1 MTVQAIRPDGEVVA
15 GLAAARAAVG
25 SVAAVPVGSL
35 SDEELA
41 ASVAD
46 ASVLENQV
54 GAVKLALLAEVDR
67 RRLAKRLG
75 ATGTDAWAA
84 SLTGTTRGVMAG
96 GLWLA
101 RLLEEQVCRDAGG
114 VRGRGD
120 QPGAG
125 AGDRPRRRA
134 APDRT
139 WLTVEERRAAEAGLV
154 ARAVQGMDAKGLRR
168 AARRMLDKAV
178 SVSREQ
184 VDHHEADQ
192 LQREE
197 QRAERETNLA
207 MWREPGWHLVGEVHD
222 PRPARQ
228 PPQGLPGAAV
238 LTVAVGDQPRR
249 RDRRRMRRW
258 RPG

>member
-1 MTVQAIRPDGEVVA
+1 MTVQAIRPDGQVVA
-15 GLAAARAAVG
+15 GLAAARDAVA

-101 RLLEEQVCRDAGG
+101 KLLEDRYAATREAFAAGG
-114 VRGRGD
+114 INQAQARVIV
-120 QPGAG
+120 
-125 AGDRPRRRA
+125 RA
-134 APDRT
+134 AEQLPTGPGGVTD
-139 WLTVEERRAAEAGLV
+139 EERRAAEAGLV

-168 AARRMLDKAV
+168 AARRMLDKAE

-184 VDHHEADQ
+184 VDS
-192 LQREE
+192 
-197 QRAERETNLA
+197 
-207 MWREPGWHLVGEVHD
+207 P
-222 PRPARQ
+222 
-228 PPQGLPGAAV
+228 
-238 LTVAVGDQPRR
+238 
-249 RDRRRMRRW
+249 
-258 RPG
+258 